1 MDHHSVDSEA
11 NAGGRSADGG
21 SAHADSAAILNKAL
35 LKAMS
40 AGWEV
45 RGTTS
50 PNPPVGAVII
60 STAGEIVGTGA
71 TAPVGGAH
79 AEVQALADASGQT
92 EGATAVVTLE
102 PCNHTGRT
110 GPCTAALIEAGIKEV
125 YFLHADP
132 NPSAAGGAEALKEA
146 GIAVTQ
152 LRAPTDASD
161 ALIPWLKSI
170 QLGRPHVTLKFAQTI
185 DGFTAASDG
194 TSQWITGELARSY
207 VHEDREHRDAII
219 IGTGTAL
226 TDNPSLTARYPDGTQ
241 RENQPRR
248 VVIGSRNLADV
259 GDNASNL
266 NNLGFEQYATIKE
279 ALEELYATG
288 ARDILVEGGAGL
300 ASGFMNAGL
309 VDWVQVY
316 QAPILL
322 GEGISVLAHPL
333 ANTLKDAARFARGQV
348 IALEDDLLINYVR
361 KPDNNKV

>member
-1 MDHHSVDSEA
+1 MDTRPEKAPSAIIDEA
-11 NAGGRSADGG
+11 LR
-21 SAHADSAAILNKAL
+21 
-35 LKAMS
+35 KAMS

-50 PNPPVGAVII
+50 PNPPVGAVIV
-60 STAGEIVGTGA
+60 STSGEIVGTGA
-71 TAPVGGAH
+71 TQPVGGAH
-79 AEVQALADASGQT
+79 AEVQALADAAGNT

-110 GPCTAALIEAGIKEV
+110 GPCTSALIEAGIKEV
-125 YFLHADP
+125 FYLHSDP
-132 NPSAAGGAEALKEA
+132 NPDAAGGAEELREA
-146 GIAVTQ
+146 GISVSQ
-152 LRAPTDASD
+152 LHTPQGEPD
-161 ALIPWLKSI
+161 ALLPWLKSV

-194 TSQWITGELARSY
+194 TSQWITGDLARNH

-219 IGTGTAL
+219 VGTGTAL
-226 TDNPSLTARYPDGTQ
+226 TDNPSLTARNSDGTQ

-248 VVIGSRNLADV
+248 VVIGRRSLADV
-259 GDNASNL
+259 GENASNL
-266 NNLGFEQYATIKE
+266 NSLGFEQYANIDV
-279 ALEELYATG
+279 AMEELFASG
-288 ARDILVEGGAGL
+288 ARDVLVEGGSGL

-333 ANTLKDAARFARGQV
+333 ANTLKDAVRFSRGQV
-348 IALEDDLLINYVR
+348 IALGDDLLINYV
-361 KPDNNKV
+361 KTPDSS